1 MGERAQAFSR
11 DASTPVFA
19 GPSSLALGVLPL
31 VSLALTALAHL
42 GILKRFRMRW
52 SYDWQQDLAAHSTG
66 SLQNVRVMQGNNRIG
81 LCDTSRLGRLC
92 GPELRN
98 GTGFFSSA
106 WLSGA

>member
-1 MGERAQAFSR
+1 MARPNTLLIQTLCAGSR
-11 DASTPVFA
+11 INPFTTCP
-19 GPSSLALGVLPL
+19 
-31 VSLALTALAHL
+31 LALTALAHL
-42 GILKRFRMRW
+42 GILKRFRMRR

-106 WLSGA
+106 